1 LRFQFV
7 RFFITLITLFYFQYS
22 IGQFEYKAV
31 ITNIPGDVNQ
41 IEIRNSENE
50 KLILLSPD
58 SNLNLLLNSNKTLLF
73 GYVNNEKVWG
83 HYTSTRADVDTIIWG
98 KGLQLIGTVE
108 IKSQSADDFM
118 QTIKARE
125 LRLNTGIGSGIEN
138 IIKMLGGVS
147 SNNEMSSQFS
157 VRGGNFDEN
166 LIYVNDIE
174 IYRPQLIQNGQ
185 QEGLSFINPMM
196 VDQIKFSAGGFE
208 SQYGDKMS
216 SVLDVSYVR
225 PDSNQAQVYLGTMIN
240 SAAVEGSKGKIS
252 GILSIR
258 HFTNNLLTGTLN
270 TQGTYDMNFA
280 DIQTYLNYQ
289 ISKKWSLNFLGNLA
303 QNSFQLRP
311 ESRTTEFGTLQAAYQ
326 LNVFMAGQENLNY
339 NYQLGALTLKYQ
351 PSIRQTF
358 KFISS
363 LTAINEEEAFDVQ
376 GAYNL
381 SELDRDLG
389 SNNLGKPLRTLGY
402 GYYLDHGRN
411 RMQSRIFNLSHIG
424 EFGKSTD
431 KIQIKYGLRYNKEQI
446 YDRYYEWLYMDSA
459 DYNIAPFAFSQD
471 SIVLGDVVRS
481 SNSIYTDRLSG
492 YIQSRFNWGNWGIN
506 IGLRSNY
513 WSLNNELIWMPRFSV
528 NHTSSD
534 NKTKVRMAVGA
545 YYQPPFYRELRD
557 FSGKLNTQLKSQKS
571 LHTVFGIDK
580 VVTLWGKEF
589 KYTSEAY
596 YKKLTDLV
604 PYLYDNIR
612 IRYYA
617 TNSSEGYAM
626 GLDNRLYGQFNKG
639 LESWFTLSLLQTQ
652 ERITYEN
659 SNGEIIQ
666 SDWLRR
672 PTDRRVNFAILFQDR
687 LPNNPSIRVNL
698 SLTIGGSVPYYL
710 NGDARYTNNPNLISP
725 YRRVDLGFSK
735 MFRKLGDVR
744 DRFKFI
750 KESWITL
757 DIFNLLDINNVIA
770 FSWVKDLNNN
780 RYGVPEYLTG
790 RRINLRWFVSF

>member
-1 LRFQFV
+1 MRFS
-7 RFFITLITLFYFQYS
+7 ITLISFLFFQLS
-22 IGQFEYKAV
+22 FGQFEYKAV
-31 ITNIPGDVNQ
+31 FKNLPQDIKFLEV
-41 IEIRNSENE
+41 RNSANE
-50 KLILLSPD
+50 KLISIDPNNILSLD
-58 SNLNLLLNSNKTLLF
+58 LSSNKTLLF

-83 HYTSTRADVDTIIWG
+83 HYTSTSAEVDTIYWG

-108 IKSQSADDFM
+108 IKSQSVDDFM

-125 LRLNTGIGSGIEN
+125 LRLNTGIGSGVEN

-216 SVLDVSYVR
+216 SVMDVSYNK
-225 PDSNQAQVYLGTMIN
+225 PDSNYAQIYLGTMIN
-240 SAAVEGSKGKIS
+240 SLAVEGSKGKLS

-326 LNVFMAGQENLNY
+326 LNVYMAGQENLNY
-339 NYQLGALTLKYQ
+339 NYQLGAVTLKYQ

-358 KFISS
+358 KLISS

-389 SNNLGKPLRTLGY
+389 SDNLGKPLRTLGY

-411 RMQSRIFNLSHIG
+411 RMQSRILNISHIG

-431 KIQIKYGLRYNKEQI
+431 KIQVKYGVRYNKEQI
-446 YDRYYEWLYMDSA
+446 YDRYFEWLYMDSA
-459 DYNIAPFAFSQD
+459 DYNVAPWAFSQD
-471 SIVLGDVVRS
+471 SIVLGDIVRA
-481 SNSIYTDRLSG
+481 SNSIFTDRLSG
-492 YIQSRFNWGNWGIN
+492 YIQSRLNWRNWGVN
-506 IGLRSNY
+506 IGIRSNY
-513 WSLNNELIWMPRFSV
+513 WSLNKELLWMPRFSI
-528 NHTSSD
+528 NHTSID
-534 NKTKVRMAVGA
+534 KKTKLRMAVGA
-545 YYQPPFYRELRD
+545 YYQPPFYREIRD
-557 FSGKLNTQLKSQKS
+557 FSGNLNTKLKAQKS
-571 LHTVFGIDK
+571 IHSVIGMDK

-589 KYTSEAY
+589 KYTTEAY

-626 GLDNRLYGQFNKG
+626 GLDNRLYGQFNDG

-652 ERITYEN
+652 EKITYEN
-659 SNGEIIQ
+659 ENGETIQ

-672 PTDRRVNFAILFQDR
+672 PTDRRVNFAVLFQDR

-698 SLTIGGSVPYYL
+698 SLTIGGAVPYYL
-710 NGDARYTNNPNLISP
+710 NGDARYTTNPNLISP
-725 YRRVDLGFSK
+725 YRRVDIGFSK
-735 MFRKLGDVR
+735 IFRKLGEER
-744 DRFKFI
+744 NGFKAI